1 MNIRCHSVVLRRHVQ
16 VCDELLNNAER
27 IRSSLLDM
35 KVNYRYV
42 CACLVQLRRA
52 SRVSK
57 STYSVKL
64 RNSRNCFI
72 FVRVRS
78 VKGRGNTLQSECARL
93 ESEKKSISEFAQVMK
108 GKLENFDELE
118 SITKKF
124 QVGLSKVRLLHCLD
138 LRATPTSFKILTF
151 YLRNKICVYV
161 Y

>member
-1 MNIRCHSVVLRRHVQ
+1 MCLFSPIETGFSRFKKHLFGQ
-16 VCDELLNNAER
+16 TPKLKKLLY
-27 IRSSLLDM
+27 IL
-35 KVNYRYV
+35 
-42 CACLVQLRRA
+42 
-52 SRVSK
+52 
-57 STYSVKL
+57 
-64 RNSRNCFI
+64 
-72 FVRVRS
+72 RVRS

-93 ESEKKSISEFAQVMK
+93 ESEKKNISEFAQVMK

-151 YLRNKICVYV
+151 YLRNKICVYF

>member
-1 MNIRCHSVVLRRHVQ
+1 MFLFSPI
-16 VCDELLNNAER
+16 ETGF
-27 IRSSLLDM
+27 
-35 KVNYRYV
+35 
-42 CACLVQLRRA
+42 
-52 SRVSK
+52 SRFK
-57 STYSVKL
+57 KHLFGRTPTL
-64 RNSRNCFI
+64 TTCFI

-124 QVGLSKVRLLHCLD
+124 QVGLSKVSLLHSLD

-151 YLRNKICVYV
+151 FL
-161 Y
+161 